1 MSDSPVRSIR
11 RQKTIKASGRT
22 TGKSR
27 LKVGNEP
34 ECARFLRVNYHFK
47 GLNHRWIQDFPR
59 GAKICRMKMKRI
71 GPRGEHV
78 SKNLLCRS
86 TTVNT
91 QFKIDLDAHTEAYL
105 QTELNG
111 FFPHTK
117 FKLVY
122 TNRILLSEGRNA
134 HWSWNQYF
142 WRQGSTR
149 TRNRLRQ
156 GSVLLWCSS
165 CIRN

>member
-1 MSDSPVRSIR
+1 MSQSALAIFELITILRALTIGGSSIF
-11 RQKTIKASGRT
+11 QG
-22 TGKSR
+22 
-27 LKVGNEP
+27 
-34 ECARFLRVNYHFK
+34 
-47 GLNHRWIQDFPR
+47 
-59 GAKICRMKMKRI
+59 GAKICRMKMKKI

-78 SKNLLCRS
+78 SKILLCRS

-105 QTELNG
+105 QTELNV

-149 TRNRLRQ
+149 TRYRLRQ
-156 GSVLLWCSS
+156 GSVLLRSSS
-165 CIRN
+165 CIRNFVVMPKSVRLDFFKHEFNF